1 MTTTPKDIEAQ
12 VIESSGNVFADMG
25 RPDANELL
33 AKAELVHQISVAIRA
48 QRLTRRAAARTLA
61 IREDELATLLRGALS
76 AFSMEQLI
84 HFLNLLGREVK
95 IVVVPA
101 GRA

>member
-1 MTTTPKDIEAQ
+1 MTTTPEDIETQ
-12 VIESSGNVFADMG
+12 IIESSGNVFADMG

-33 AKAELVHQISVAIRA
+33 AKADLVHQISVAIRE

-61 IREDELATLLRGALS
+61 ISEDELASLLHGALS

-84 HFLNLLGREVK
+84 HFLTLLGREVK
-95 IVVVPA
+95 IVVVPTGHA
-101 GRA
+101 